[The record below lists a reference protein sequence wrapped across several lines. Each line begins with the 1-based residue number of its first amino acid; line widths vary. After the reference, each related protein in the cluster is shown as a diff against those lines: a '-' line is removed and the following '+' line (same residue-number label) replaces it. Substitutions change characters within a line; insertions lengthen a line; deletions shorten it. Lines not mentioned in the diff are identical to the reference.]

1 MKIAL
6 YKLVGIDLTVI
17 RDVSLEPFMSSVVRV
32 SEAMDVEFAP
42 RIGSEAVAEE
52 INLLDAEIAEKT
64 QVFAE
69 AIDKLKDAKAKLL
82 AITHAPAPAGKSAE
96 RMQ

>member
-1 MKIAL
+1 M
-6 YKLVGIDLTVI
+6 
-17 RDVSLEPFMSSVVRV
+17 EPYMSCVVRV
-32 SEAMDVEFAP
+32 SEAVNVEFSP

-82 AITHAPAPAGKSAE
+82 AITHVPAPGAESAE